1 MPLNNYNNFSA
12 ASNQFNH
19 NKKQKEN
26 QSVLNNSRSKSKNN
40 ENPSQNPNSSTNLK
54 TSNSNNISS
63 INQLKSSNSVNNFAE
78 TKVFKKHY
86 MKETTGFLKK
96 EYSTSIN
103 ENNIA
108 SNYIKN
114 EKQRGFH
121 ISAKSINIIDKNHLD
136 SLSNL
141 GASHS
146 PHVQFKKYS
155 VSPNQKNPLESIVA
169 ENSDFFEEDN
179 FDPISYREKYLN
191 ETGNNYNN
199 YNNNN
204 TGINQKITVRT
215 SNTNANVNTIGN
227 NLLIT
232 NQLKSLKSE
241 SKLLS
246 NNNNQISGIYSN
258 TKKTAVKRILNINNN
273 NNYDPNPG
281 HLVSSVKN
289 SNNNKNSIINGSGS
303 NFYQKNSNKIL
314 NVKDS
319 KDQSR
324 INQNPNLNVKT
335 NKYKNFN
342 SVRNFYYNKFN
353 SNQTKN

>member
-1 MPLNNYNNFSA
+1 MPLNNYNNISE

-40 ENPSQNPNSSTNLK
+40 ENPSQIPNSSTNLK

-78 TKVFKKHY
+78 TKVFKKNY

-96 EYSTSIN
+96 EYSTCIN

-108 SNYIKN
+108 SNYIN
-114 EKQRGFH
+114 DEKRRVMH

-141 GASHS
+141 RDSHS
-146 PHVQFKKYS
+146 PHVPFKKYS
-155 VSPNQKNPLESIVA
+155 VSPNQRNPLESIIA
-169 ENSDFFEEDN
+169 ENYDFFEEDD
-179 FDPISYREKYLN
+179 FDPVSYREKYLN
-191 ETGNNYNN
+191 ETGNNNN
-199 YNNNN
+199 YNNDK

-215 SNTNANVNTIGN
+215 SNTNANVNTVGN
-227 NLLIT
+227 NLLVT

-273 NNYDPNPG
+273 YDPNSG

-289 SNNNKNSIINGSGS
+289 SNNNRNSIINGSGS
-303 NFYQKNSNKIL
+303 NFNQKNSNKNV

-324 INQNPNLNVKT
+324 INQNQNLNIKT
-335 NKYKNFN
+335 NKNKNLN
-342 SVRNFYYNKFN
+342 SVRNFYCTNLIRIKL
-353 SNQTKN
+353 KIKK